1 MTKLRKYPTKQNQK
15 RMVLD
20 DPTFKSQE
28 FQKKTKERNYELN
41 NSQSLKKKLPD

>member
-1 MTKLRKYPTKQNQK
+1 MTNLRKYPRKQNQK

-28 FQKKTKERNYELN
+28 FQKKQRKETMN
-41 NSQSLKKKLPD
+41 